1 MSDTS
6 AFPSPPPSP
15 AGGQRP
21 RRPALS
27 LWLAA
32 RTRNALQ
39 RRRRFALLAL
49 FVFAAVLA
57 SFVFAPAGARGAW
70 VRVRATTLDW
80 RDTTTL
86 IQRQRSATT
95 RVREAD
101 SLLAA
106 ARGAQDL
113 TRVANAQSA
122 LTPVQVQR
130 RDSLAAQIAT
140 FDELLARA
148 EQAPL
153 PETYRAIGES
163 PLVRREPRVS
173 QLLDSLAAIE
183 REREAIGGGVG
194 VDPVFVELTTRANAI
209 GRQIAAIAEAR
220 RTDAQRALGAIAPT
234 AARSSATPQ
243 ADTMT
248 AVRLRQSRAR
258 DLALVDRLLADA
270 RRANAALLAAETE
283 RRRGTQLA
291 PVPVLVVAAAI
302 IGFAVA
308 FALTLLDEFRSP
320 RIADAAEV
328 ERLTGARVV
337 ATIRPREIP
346 LDRRR
351 RSVDRMVPPVLDP
364 TSDDYRLLALHVSV
378 HLPADGIVA
387 VVAEQP
393 VLASVVAANLAAMF
407 ANEPRETLLV
417 DAMLDDECVAQ
428 VLGIH
433 SGPGLGAVIENRRR
447 WSEVLSQIA
456 TGRDEAMD
464 VLPSGRPRGLP
475 GRAEAEVLIRE
486 VERSARRYDV
496 TVVVIPPN
504 AAYRL
509 RPGRAILLCAQ
520 LQRTRGRRLARLAAG
535 MRDEGAEIM
544 GVVLWDGD
552 APARH
557 TRRRDKGPGAA
568 PNEPVDEDTAPFA
581 APYV

>member
-1 MSDTS
+1 MSETTEFRTS
-6 AFPSPPPSP
+6 AP
-15 AGGQRP
+15 RP

-39 RRRRFALLAL
+39 RRRRFALLAV

-70 VRVRATTLDW
+70 VRVRATTLDL
-80 RDTTTL
+80 RDTMTL
-86 IQRQRSATT
+86 IQRQRSAAQ
-95 RVREAD
+95 RMREAD

-106 ARGAQDL
+106 ARSPQNVARAPVSLPQGSLTAAQ
-113 TRVANAQSA
+113 T
-122 LTPVQVQR
+122 QR
-130 RDSLAAQIAT
+130 RDSIAT
-140 FDELLARA
+140 RIAAFDELLARA

-163 PLVRREPRVS
+163 PWVRREPRVGI
-173 QLLDSLAAIE
+173 LLDSLAAIE

-194 VDPVFVELTTRANAI
+194 VDPVFVELTTRANAV
-209 GRQIAAIAEAR
+209 GRQIAAIADAR
-220 RTDAQRALGAIAPT
+220 RTEDQRALAAIAPT
-234 AARSSATPQ
+234 AARPGLTPI
-243 ADTMT
+243 ADTMA
-248 AVRLRQSRAR
+248 AVRLRATRER
-258 DLALVDRLLADA
+258 DLALVERLLTDA
-270 RRANAALLAAETE
+270 RRTNAALHAAETE
-283 RRRGTQLA
+283 RRRSTALA

-320 RIADAAEV
+320 RIADPAEV

-337 ATIRPREIP
+337 ATVRRREIP
-346 LDRRR
+346 ADRRR
-351 RSVDRMVPPVLDP
+351 RSIDRMVPPVLDP
-364 TSDDYRLLALHVSV
+364 TSDDYRLLALHVAV
-378 HLPADGIVA
+378 HLPEEGIVA

-393 VLASVVAANLAAMF
+393 VLAAVVAANLAAMF

-496 TVVVIPPN
+496 TIVVIPPN
-504 AAYRL
+504 AAYRM
-509 RPGRAILLCAQ
+509 RPGRAVLLCAQ

-557 TRRRDKGPGAA
+557 TRRRDKRPSVT
-568 PNEPVDEDTAPFA
+568 PNELADEDTAPFA

>member
-1 MSDTS
+1 MADESEVRT
-6 AFPSPPPSP
+6 PTGP
-15 AGGQRP
+15 GQRL

-39 RRRRFALLAL
+39 RRRRFALLAV
-49 FVFAAVLA
+49 FVFAAVLG

-70 VRVRATTLDW
+70 VRVRASTLDW
-80 RDTTTL
+80 RDTISL
-86 IQRQRSATT
+86 IQRRRAANQRLLQAES
-95 RVREAD
+95 
-101 SLLAA
+101 SLAA
-106 ARGAQDL
+106 ARAAYQV
-113 TRVANAQSA
+113 TRSASPQPGFTAEQSR
-122 LTPVQVQR
+122 R
-130 RDSLAAQIAT
+130 RDSLAARIAV
-140 FDELLARA
+140 FDVLLARA

-163 PLVRREPRVS
+163 PVMRREPRVS

-209 GRQIAAIAEAR
+209 GRQIAAIADAR
-220 RTDAQRALGAIAPT
+220 RADAHRELASIQVVSVPTSRAALPDT
-234 AARSSATPQ
+234 LAAAQ
-243 ADTMT
+243 AR
-248 AVRLRQSRAR
+248 AVREREA
-258 DLALVDRLLADA
+258 AAADRLLKDA
-270 RRANAALLAAETE
+270 RAANAALLAAEAE
-283 RRRGTQLA
+283 RRRGSELA
-291 PVPVLVVAAAI
+291 PVPVLVVAAAVI
-302 IGFAVA
+302 AFAVA

-328 ERLTGARVV
+328 ERLTGSRVV
-337 ATIRPREIP
+337 ATVRPRVIP
-346 LDRRR
+346 AERRR
-351 RSVDRMVPPVLDP
+351 RAVDRMVPAALDP
-364 TSDDYRLLALHVSV
+364 TSDDYRLLALHVAV
-378 HLPADGIVA
+378 HLPDDGIVA

-393 VLASVVAANLAAMF
+393 TLAAVVAANLAAMF
-407 ANEPRETLLV
+407 ANEPRETLLA
-417 DAMLDDECVAQ
+417 DAILSDECVAQ

-456 TGRDEAMD
+456 TGRDEVMD

-486 VERSARRYDV
+486 IERSAKRYDV

-504 AAYRL
+504 AAYRV
-509 RPGRAILLCAQ
+509 RPGRAVLLCAQ
-520 LQRTRGRRLARLAAG
+520 VQRTRGRRLARLAAS

-552 APARH
+552 APSRNLK
-557 TRRRDKGPGAA
+557 RRERRPAPA
-568 PNEPVDEDTAPFA
+568 PNEAGDEDSAPFA

>member
-1 MSDTS
+1 MSET
-6 AFPSPPPSP
+6 PEYRP
-15 AGGQRP
+15 AVSRP

-39 RRRRFALLAL
+39 RRRRFALLAV

-86 IQRQRSATT
+86 IQRQRSASL

-106 ARGAQDL
+106 TRATQSL
-113 TRVANAQSA
+113 TRPTIPPAPGA
-122 LTPVQVQR
+122 LTPAQLQR
-130 RDSLAAQIAT
+130 RDSIAARITAL
-140 FDELLARA
+140 DELLGRA

-163 PLVRREPRVS
+163 PLVRVAPRVGA
-173 QLLDSLAAIE
+173 LLDSLAAIE

-220 RTDAQRALGAIAPT
+220 RADDQRALGAIAPAT
-234 AARSSATPQ
+234 ARVGDLTP
-243 ADTMT
+243 AVDTMVV
-248 AVRLRQSRAR
+248 VRLRASRER
-258 DLALVDRLLADA
+258 DLALVDRLLSDA
-270 RRANAALLAAETE
+270 RRANAALLEAETE
-283 RRRGTQLA
+283 RRRSTALA
-291 PVPVLVVAAAI
+291 PLPVLVVAAAI

-308 FALTLLDEFRSP
+308 FAFTLLDEFRSP
-320 RIADAAEV
+320 RVADAAEV
-328 ERLTGARVV
+328 ERLTGSHVV

-346 LDRRR
+346 ADRRR
-351 RSVDRMVPPVLDP
+351 RAVDRMVPPVLDP
-364 TSDDYRLLALHVSV
+364 TSDDYRLLALHVAV
-378 HLPADGIVA
+378 HLPEEGIVA

-393 VLASVVAANLAAMF
+393 VLAAVISANLAAMF

-464 VLPSGRPRGLP
+464 VLPSGKPRALP

-496 TVVVIPPN
+496 TIVVIPPN
-504 AAYRL
+504 AAYRM
-509 RPGRAILLCAQ
+509 RPGRAVLLCAQ
-520 LQRTRGRRLARLAAG
+520 LQRTRGRRLARLAAS

-557 TRRRDKGPGAA
+557 TRRREKRPNVA
-568 PNEPVDEDTAPFA
+568 PNEAADEDTAPFA

>member
-1 MSDTS
+1 MSEVTE
-6 AFPSPPPSP
+6 FRTPPG
-15 AGGQRP
+15 GGQRP
-21 RRPALS
+21 RRPPLS

-39 RRRRFALLAL
+39 RRRRFAMLAV

-57 SFVFAPAGARGAW
+57 SFVFAPSGARGAW
-70 VRVRATTLDW
+70 VRVRASALDW
-80 RDTTTL
+80 HDTVSL
-86 IQRQRSATT
+86 VQRRRAAQGRLA
-95 RVREAD
+95 RAD
-101 SLLAA
+101 
-106 ARGAQDL
+106 
-113 TRVANAQSA
+113 SA
-122 LTPVQVQR
+122 LTAARASQHLTRITLPQNSLTPGQALR
-130 RDSLAAQIAT
+130 RDSLATRIAAY
-140 FDELLARA
+140 DALLARA
-148 EQAPL
+148 EEAPL

-163 PLVRREPRVS
+163 PLVRREPRVG

-183 REREAIGGGVG
+183 REREAIGGAVG

-220 RTDAQRALGAIAPT
+220 RGDAQRELTAIQPRALRSGQT
-234 AARSSATPQ
+234 ALP
-243 ADTMT
+243 DTL
-248 AVRLRQSRAR
+248 AASRDRAQKER
-258 DLALVDRLLADA
+258 DLALVERLLADA
-270 RRANAALLAAETE
+270 RRGNVALLAAEQE
-283 RRRGTQLA
+283 RRRGTELA

-302 IGFAVA
+302 IAFAVA

-320 RIADAAEV
+320 RIADLAEV

-346 LDRRR
+346 IDRRR
-351 RSVDRMVPPVLDP
+351 RSVDRMVPPILDP
-364 TSDDYRLLALHVSV
+364 TSDDYRLLALHVGV
-378 HLPADGIVA
+378 HLPKDGIVA

-393 VLASVVAANLAAMF
+393 VLAAVVAANLAAIF
-407 ANEPRETLLV
+407 ANEPRETLLA
-417 DAMLDDECVAQ
+417 DAILSDECVAQ

-456 TGRDEAMD
+456 TGRDQTMD

-475 GRAEAEVLIRE
+475 SRAEAEGLIRE

-504 AAYRL
+504 ATYRV
-509 RPGRAILLCAQ
+509 RPGRAVLLCAQ

-535 MRDEGAEIM
+535 MRDEGGEIM

-552 APARH
+552 APTRH
-557 TRRRDKGPGAA
+557 VRRRDKMPQAA
-568 PNEPVDEDTAPFA
+568 PNDFQDEDTAPFA

>member
-1 MSDTS
+1 MSDASEHRAPT
-6 AFPSPPPSP
+6 
-15 AGGQRP
+15 GGQRP

-39 RRRRFALLAL
+39 RRRRFALLAVL
-49 FVFAAVLA
+49 VFAAVLA

-70 VRVRATTLDW
+70 VRVRTTTLDW

-86 IQRQRSATT
+86 IQRRRS
-95 RVREAD
+95 
-101 SLLAA
+101 AA
-106 ARGAQDL
+106 ARLAEAESLLVAARRTRDL
-113 TRVANAQSA
+113 TRAPLTQTA
-122 LTPVQVQR
+122 LTPAQSRR
-130 RDSLAAQIAT
+130 RDSLTARILA
-140 FDELLARA
+140 FDDLLARA

-194 VDPVFVELTTRANAI
+194 VDPVFVELTTRANAV

-220 RTDAQRALGAIAPT
+220 RADAQRELGAIGPAAP
-234 AARSSATPQ
+234 RSEVAQLS
-243 ADTMT
+243 DTMT
-248 AVRLRQSRAR
+248 AARLRTTRAR
-258 DLALVDRLLADA
+258 DLALVERLLEDA

-283 RRRGTQLA
+283 RRRATTLA
-291 PVPVLVVAAAI
+291 PLPVLVVAAAI
-302 IGFAVA
+302 IAFAVA

-328 ERLTGARVV
+328 ERLTGSHAV
-337 ATIRPREIP
+337 ATIRPRDIP
-346 LDRRR
+346 PDRRR
-351 RSVDRMVPPVLDP
+351 RAVDRMVPPVLDP
-364 TSDDYRLLALHVSV
+364 TSDDYRLLALHVAV
-378 HLPADGIVA
+378 HLPAEGIVA

-393 VLASVVAANLAAMF
+393 ALAAVIAANLAAMF

-417 DAMLDDECVAQ
+417 DAILDDECVAQ

-433 SGPGLGAVIENRRR
+433 SGPGLGAVIESRRR

-456 TGRDEAMD
+456 TGRDEVMD

-475 GRAEAEVLIRE
+475 GRTEAEVLIRE
-486 VERSARRYDV
+486 IEKSARRYDV

-504 AAYRL
+504 AAYRM
-509 RPGRAILLCAQ
+509 RPGRAVLLCAQ
-520 LQRTRGRRLARLAAG
+520 LQRTRGRRLARLAAS

-544 GVVLWDGD
+544 GVVLWDGES
-552 APARH
+552 PARQ
-557 TRRRDKGPGAA
+557 TRHRERRPSTV
-568 PNEPVDEDTAPFA
+568 PNELDEDTAPFA

>member
-6 AFPSPPPSP
+6 EFRSSPGS
-15 AGGQRP
+15 GQRP

-39 RRRRFALLAL
+39 RRRRFALLAV

-86 IQRQRSATT
+86 IQRRRSAVL
-95 RVREAD
+95 RVSEAD
-101 SLLAA
+101 SLLVA
-106 ARGAQDL
+106 ARASQSI
-113 TRVANAQSA
+113 TRAVLPPGS
-122 LTPVQVQR
+122 LTPAQTLR
-130 RDSLAAQIAT
+130 RDSIAVRISA

-163 PLVRREPRVS
+163 PLVRREPRVGL
-173 QLLDSLAAIE
+173 LLDSLAAIE

-194 VDPVFVELTTRANAI
+194 VDPVFVELTTRANAV
-209 GRQIAAIAEAR
+209 GRQIAAIAAAR
-220 RTDAQRALGAIAPT
+220 RTDAHRELGAIAPA
-234 AARSSATPQ
+234 AARPGLTPL
-243 ADTMT
+243 ADTMA
-248 AVRLRQSRAR
+248 AVRLRATRER
-258 DLALVDRLLADA
+258 DLALIERLLSDA
-270 RRANAALLAAETE
+270 RRANDAILAAETE
-283 RRRGTQLA
+283 RRRGTELA

-320 RIADAAEV
+320 RVADVEEV

-351 RSVDRMVPPVLDP
+351 RSIDRMVPPVLDP
-364 TSDDYRLLALHVSV
+364 TSDDYRLLALHVAV
-378 HLPADGIVA
+378 HLPEEGLVA

-393 VLASVVAANLAAMF
+393 VLAAVVAANLAAMF

-417 DAMLDDECVAQ
+417 DAILDDECVAQ

-496 TVVVIPPN
+496 TVVVISPN
-504 AAYRL
+504 AAYRT
-509 RPGRAILLCAQ
+509 RPGRAVLLCAQ

-544 GVVLWDGD
+544 GVVLWEGD

-557 TRRRDKGPGAA
+557 TRRRDKRPSVA
-568 PNEPVDEDTAPFA
+568 PNELADEDTAPFA